1 MKRVRAEIEELSKGF
16 PDDMEFRVAYD
27 STDYVRASIASIV
40 ETLVITFSLVVLVT
54 YVFLQKFKTTL
65 IPLITIPVSLIATFA
80 VIYLLGFDINILT
93 LFAMIL
99 AIGLVVD
106 DAIIVVERVQYLMVY
121 ENMDAHSASVKA
133 MQQIA
138 SAIVATTFV
147 LLSIFIPVGLMAG
160 ITGKIYQ
167 QFAVTIATAVVF
179 SAFNALTLS
188 PSLCAIFL
196 RGDRETEPHGFFK
209 WFDETIDFFKSHY
222 LNTVGFF
229 SSRLKTTAL
238 VTLGTIAVIGL
249 GFLATPTSFL
259 PEEDQGI
266 IFANVQLSDTS
277 SINKTNGVMADI
289 AERAMKIDGVS
300 YFITVAG
307 YSMLGGGGENVAF
320 GVVGLEEWA
329 KRTSKNLSIEAITEK
344 LTEEFGQT
352 PGAEVNFF
360 APPSIPG
367 IGKSSGLSLEL
378 LATNAAFTPSDLYR
392 VMGEFLGRLNSS
404 PDLSYAFSTFTAD
417 TPHIYLDI
425 DRTKLEAYDIPVSNL
440 FEALQN
446 NLGSRYVNNIT
457 LSGQI
462 NKVIVQAD
470 FAYRRSVQDVEN
482 LYVPSKTGT
491 LIKVKSFADVK
502 TTISPKIIYR
512 YNQYTDASITAQSKT
527 GVSTGTAIDGIRAM
541 AAEVLPKRSEYAA
554 SDIGRATRGAALGL
568 LGKVYLY
575 QEKWGEAYE
584 VLKQVIDSK
593 EYDLMEDFGDV
604 WSVDHN
610 NNKESLFEVQ
620 YMYDETYSLGGA
632 LTVITG
638 ARSGP
643 GDGWSW
649 GQPTA
654 NLEQAYIDAGDTV
667 RLKWTIIKTGCTEI
681 AGENQFDKFVENSK
695 NMAQYDVYLKE
706 YGWDPDCYIIDPA
719 QHKSAR
725 IVRKYFVP
733 LEKRPEIYN
742 IDRIPLD
749 HRILRFADVL
759 LMFAETSNELGKDTE
774 AQEALNRVRHRVHLA
789 DVTATG
795 NNLRKAIRLERRLE
809 LAWEQN
815 RLYDI
820 RRWKDDNG
828 KPVIANLMGPNG
840 SFVKFN
846 TNPATRDRY
855 EWENQGES
863 SDKGITFDPDRDMVF
878 PIPLYEI
885 TQSNGSIKQNP
896 GWN

>member
-1 MKRVRAEIEELSKGF
+1 M
-16 PDDMEFRVAYD
+16 
-27 STDYVRASIASIV
+27 
-40 ETLVITFSLVVLVT
+40 
-54 YVFLQKFKTTL
+54 
-65 IPLITIPVSLIATFA
+65 
-80 VIYLLGFDINILT
+80 
-93 LFAMIL
+93 
-99 AIGLVVD
+99 
-106 DAIIVVERVQYLMVY
+106 
-121 ENMDAHSASVKA
+121 
-133 MQQIA
+133 
-138 SAIVATTFV
+138 
-147 LLSIFIPVGLMAG
+147 
-160 ITGKIYQ
+160 
-167 QFAVTIATAVVF
+167 
-179 SAFNALTLS
+179 
-188 PSLCAIFL
+188 
-196 RGDRETEPHGFFK
+196 
-209 WFDETIDFFKSHY
+209 
-222 LNTVGFF
+222 
-229 SSRLKTTAL
+229 
-238 VTLGTIAVIGL
+238 
-249 GFLATPTSFL
+249 
-259 PEEDQGI
+259 
-266 IFANVQLSDTS
+266 
-277 SINKTNGVMADI
+277 
-289 AERAMKIDGVS
+289 
-300 YFITVAG
+300 
-307 YSMLGGGGENVAF
+307 
-320 GVVGLEEWA
+320 
-329 KRTSKNLSIEAITEK
+329 
-344 LTEEFGQT
+344 
-352 PGAEVNFF
+352 
-360 APPSIPG
+360 
-367 IGKSSGLSLEL
+367 
-378 LATNAAFTPSDLYR
+378 
-392 VMGEFLGRLNSS
+392 
-404 PDLSYAFSTFTAD
+404 
-417 TPHIYLDI
+417 
-425 DRTKLEAYDIPVSNL
+425 
-440 FEALQN
+440 
-446 NLGSRYVNNIT
+446 
-457 LSGQI
+457 
-462 NKVIVQAD
+462 
-470 FAYRRSVQDVEN
+470 
-482 LYVPSKTGT
+482 
-491 LIKVKSFADVK
+491 
-502 TTISPKIIYR
+502 
-512 YNQYTDASITAQSKT
+512 
-527 GVSTGTAIDGIRAM
+527 
-541 AAEVLPKRSEYAA
+541 LPKRSEYAA

-654 NLEQAYIDAGDTV
+654 NLEQAYINAGDTV

-759 LMFAETSNELGKDTE
+759 LMFAEASNELGKDTE

-846 TNPATRDRY
+846 TDPATRDRY

>member
-1 MKRVRAEIEELSKGF
+1 MRHKVLTILAVASLCFSSCDDFLTEDVRGRQNLDTYFQSANDAQSFVTGCYQ
-16 PDDMEFRVAYD
+16 A
-27 STDYVRASIASIV
+27 
-40 ETLVITFSLVVLVT
+40 ITFGGWWNINTVWLMSEMCSDDGWMGNTTQSQSDYISLAHYQGSGQSNGAISNFWQYRYKGILRCNIAIDRIGKSNLADEQLKQRLIGEARFLRGYFYFELVRNFGG
-54 YVFLQKFKTTL
+54 VPLVDAFKMPEE
-65 IPLITIPVSLIATFA
+65 I
-80 VIYLLGFDINILT
+80 
-93 LFAMIL
+93 
-99 AIGLVVD
+99 
-106 DAIIVVERVQYLMVY
+106 
-121 ENMDAHSASVKA
+121 
-133 MQQIA
+133 
-138 SAIVATTFV
+138 
-147 LLSIFIPVGLMAG
+147 AG
-160 ITGKIYQ
+160 IT
-167 QFAVTIATAVVF
+167 
-179 SAFNALTLS
+179 
-188 PSLCAIFL
+188 
-196 RGDRETEPHGFFK
+196 R
-209 WFDETIDFFKSHY
+209 
-222 LNTVGFF
+222 
-229 SSRLKTTAL
+229 SS
-238 VTLGTIAVIGL
+238 V
-249 GFLATPTSFL
+249 
-259 PEEDQGI
+259 EDYYK
-266 IFANVQLSDTS
+266 F
-277 SINKTNGVMADI
+277 
-289 AERAMKIDGVS
+289 
-300 YFITVAG
+300 
-307 YSMLGGGGENVAF
+307 
-320 GVVGLEEWA
+320 
-329 KRTSKNLSIEAITEK
+329 IEA
-344 LTEEFGQT
+344 
-352 PGAEVNFF
+352 
-360 APPSIPG
+360 
-367 IGKSSGLSLEL
+367 
-378 LATNAAFTPSDLYR
+378 DLK
-392 VMGEFLGRLNSS
+392 
-404 PDLSYAFSTFTAD
+404 A
-417 TPHIYLDI
+417 
-425 DRTKLEAYDIPVSNL
+425 
-440 FEALQN
+440 
-446 NLGSRYVNNIT
+446 
-457 LSGQI
+457 
-462 NKVIVQAD
+462 
-470 FAYRRSVQDVEN
+470 
-482 LYVPSKTGT
+482 
-491 LIKVKSFADVK
+491 
-502 TTISPKIIYR
+502 
-512 YNQYTDASITAQSKT
+512 
-527 GVSTGTAIDGIRAM
+527 

-695 NMAQYDVYLKE
+695 NMAQYDAYLKE

-759 LMFAETSNELGKDTE
+759 LMFAEASNELGKDTE

-846 TNPATRDRY
+846 TDPATRDRY